1 MDLKIKLSFI
11 ILAFLVISCQ
21 NQEKQNE
28 LPPSDQLE
36 NVKENKKESEIEE
49 SKIDVSKIID
59 QLQGKWKEIEYP
71 YRTAEFVQSTVK
83 FVEEGIVNE
92 PKFENFELSK
102 TCSFN
107 NNNMIDIKPNDI
119 ILTLLESNR
128 CEKLR
133 VSNDTLTLTGFSTNT
148 NEDYFIIYKKI
159 L

>member
-11 ILAFLVISCQ
+11 IFTFLVISCQ
-21 NQEKQNE
+21 NQEKPNE
-28 LPPSDQLE
+28 LSNSDQLE
-36 NVKENKKESEIEE
+36 NVKEDKKESEIEE
-49 SKIDVSKIID
+49 SKLDESKIIN

-71 YRTAEFVQSTVK
+71 FRTAVFVQSTVK
-83 FVEEGIVNE
+83 FVEEGIVDE

-102 TCSFN
+102 TCPFN

>member
-49 SKIDVSKIID
+49 SKLDESKIIN

-71 YRTAEFVQSTVK
+71 YRTAEFVQSTLK
-83 FVEEGIVNE
+83 FVEEGIVDE

-102 TCSFN
+102 TCRFDN
-107 NNNMIDIKPNDI
+107 NNIVDIKPSDI

-128 CEKLR
+128 CEKLQ